1 MADRERRIL
10 PRHAEGVLLRRFAP
24 SDLREFQAYRSDAEL
39 ARYQGWSA
47 QPDDE
52 AAEFLARMAGARLF
66 QPGQWTQVA
75 IVERATQ
82 ALIGDIGIFIRDDA
96 LEAEI
101 GFTLRREYQGRGLA
115 VAAVGAAIDLVFEE
129 THAARVLGVTDA
141 RNLPSIRLLQ
151 RVGMH
156 MTESRETV
164 FRGEPIVE
172 HVYAMPR

>member
-82 ALIGDIGIFIRDDA
+82 ALIGDIGSGSRGSDS
-96 LEAEI
+96 
-101 GFTLRREYQGRGLA
+101 RNQGRGME
-115 VAAVGAAIDLVFEE
+115 GDGRKQDSW
-129 THAARVLGVTDA
+129 HALSARHLLIRVLVLQHELQNLL
-141 RNLPSIRLLQ
+141 RNRSLPNRSKRLAMEW
-151 RVGMH
+151 GW
-156 MTESRETV
+156 TV
-164 FRGEPIVE
+164 L
-172 HVYAMPR
+172 A